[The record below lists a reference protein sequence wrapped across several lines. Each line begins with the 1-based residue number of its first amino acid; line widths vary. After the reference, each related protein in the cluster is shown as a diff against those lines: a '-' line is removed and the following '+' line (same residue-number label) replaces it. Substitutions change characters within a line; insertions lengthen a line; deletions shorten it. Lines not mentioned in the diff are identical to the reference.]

1 MKKQYLFLS
10 LLGILVMQIGFA
22 QQKTITGTITDE
34 TGLPLPG
41 ATVLEV
47 GTSNGTTTDF
57 DGNFT
62 IEVGD
67 DAFVSISYV
76 GYQTLTL
83 ASNADFSK
91 ISLSSSNALD
101 EVVVTSFGVTREKK
115 SLGYSQQ
122 SVGGDQLVKARET
135 DISNALAGKI
145 AGVQIVGNNSSTFG
159 ASAIRLRGSDDVLYV
174 VDGVR
179 IYTPNDI
186 NTDNV
191 ADISVLKG
199 ASATALYGPE
209 GRNGVI
215 IITSKTAE
223 KGKAVIEL
231 DQSIAV
237 NQLARLPENNSKIFL
252 LQANDKGLLLE
263 RKDPLNWTEVRFSL
277 ERLG

>member
-1 MKKQYLFLS
+1 MKNFKYSFFLWI
-10 LLGILVMQIGFA
+10 LLTTLGFA
-22 QQKTITGTITDE
+22 QQTISGVITDDQ
-34 TGLPLPG
+34 GLPLPG
-41 ATVLEV
+41 ATIVEV

-62 IEVGD
+62 IQVGD
-67 DAFVSISYV
+67 DAFVSISFV

-83 ASNADFSK
+83 SANADFSK
-91 ISLSSSNALD
+91 ISLSASNALD

-135 DISNALAGKI
+135 DIANALAGKI

-159 ASAIRLRGSDDVLYV
+159 SSQIRLRGSDDVLYV

-179 IYTPNDI
+179 VYATSDI

-215 IITSKTAE
+215 IITSK
-223 KGKAVIEL
+223 K
-231 DQSIAV
+231 S
-237 NQLARLPENNSKIFL
+237 
-252 LQANDKGLLLE
+252 
-263 RKDPLNWTEVRFSL
+263 RKRKSCNRA
-277 ERLG
+277 

>member
-1 MKKQYLFLS
+1 MNNFKYSFL
-10 LLGILVMQIGFA
+10 LWILSISFVFA
-22 QQKTITGTITDE
+22 QQTV
-34 TGLPLPG
+34 TGLVTDDQGFPLPG
-41 ATVLEV
+41 ATILEV

-186 NTDNV
+186 STDNV

>member
-1 MKKQYLFLS
+1 MNNFKYSFL
-10 LLGILVMQIGFA
+10 LWILSISFVFA
-22 QQKTITGTITDE
+22 QQTV
-34 TGLPLPG
+34 TGLVTDDQGFPLPG
-41 ATVLEV
+41 ATILEV

-135 DISNALAGKI
+135 VREVYMDEKIEQYIVDIVFATRNPEQYGLKNLKELIQSTL
-145 AGVQIVGNNSSTFG
+145 QIFN
-159 ASAIRLRGSDDVLYV
+159 
-174 VDGVR
+174 
-179 IYTPNDI
+179 
-186 NTDNV
+186 
-191 ADISVLKG
+191 
-199 ASATALYGPE
+199 
-209 GRNGVI
+209 
-215 IITSKTAE
+215 
-223 KGKAVIEL
+223 
-231 DQSIAV
+231 
-237 NQLARLPENNSKIFL
+237 
-252 LQANDKGLLLE
+252 
-263 RKDPLNWTEVRFSL
+263 
-277 ERLG
+277 